1 MNKINDWW
9 DALQLRER
17 YMVLFAAMLVALSII
32 YLAIW
37 SPIATNRDS
46 KLKRVEAK
54 RDTVVWMNQKK
65 QEVEHFKRIN
75 PNIFNSATHE
85 RSLLAIVDKSAKQMG
100 VRPSIK
106 RIEPKGEN
114 RVQLYVENIAF
125 DYLIVLLGE
134 LERRN
139 NIEVTGASFNRSDQ
153 VGNISGRV
161 TLNR

>member
-1 MNKINDWW
+1 M
-9 DALQLRER
+9 
-17 YMVLFAAMLVALSII
+17 
-32 YLAIW
+32 
-37 SPIATNRDS
+37 
-46 KLKRVEAK
+46 
-54 RDTVVWMNQKK
+54 
-65 QEVEHFKRIN
+65 KRIN

-139 NIEVTGASFNRSDQ
+139 NIEVTDALFNRSDQ

>member
-65 QEVEHFKRIN
+65 QEVEHFKSWLYT
-75 PNIFNSATHE
+75 F
-85 RSLLAIVDKSAKQMG
+85 
-100 VRPSIK
+100 VRNHCLMQLRREK
-106 RIEPKGEN
+106 RN
-114 RVQLYVENIAF
+114 
-125 DYLIVLLGE
+125 
-134 LERRN
+134 LE
-139 NIEVTGASFNRSDQ
+139 ISFEAYQ
-153 VGNISGRV
+153 P
-161 TLNR
+161 